1 LFAPVVVLAGR
12 GDVVIPIRDINPTTR
27 TAWLTLALIAANVAV
42 FLLWEPTFAEQGT
55 QEAFLFCNAEIPYEV
70 THQTTLAEGGAEAQ
84 QAIEDSYGVGPSAAG
99 GLQAALRERC
109 PDKSWLGS
117 IFVSMFLHGGF
128 LHIAGNMLFLWIF
141 GNNVE
146 DRLGRIRFILL
157 YVLGGLAASGL
168 QLAFDPN
175 AAVPNV
181 GASGA
186 IAAILGSY
194 LILFPRARIH
204 TLLIFFF
211 ITFVELPASFVLL
224 AWFVLQLFSGVGGM
238 GNQVGGGVAYWAHVG
253 GFVFGMGAT
262 WLFFRS
268 QMRRDTSVPPF
279 PPPPYRY

>member
-1 LFAPVVVLAGR
+1 
-12 GDVVIPIRDINPTTR
+12 VIPIRDINPTTR
-27 TAWLTLALIAANVAV
+27 TAWLTLVIIAANVLV
-42 FLLWEPTFAEQGT
+42 FLLWEPTFADQGT
-55 QEAFLFCNAEIPYEV
+55 QQTFLFCNAEIPYEV
-70 THQTTLAEGGAEAQ
+70 THQTTLANGGAEAVR
-84 QAIEDSYGVGPSAAG
+84 AIEDTYRVGTPTAAAIQGV
-99 GLQAALRERC
+99 LRERC
-109 PDKSWLGS
+109 RDKSWMAS

-157 YVLGGLAASGL
+157 YLLGGLAASGL

-224 AWFVLQLFSGVGGM
+224 AWFVLQLFSGVGEM
-238 GNQVGGGVAYWAHVG
+238 GTQVGGGVAYWAHVG

-262 WLFFRS
+262 WLVFRS
-268 QMRRDTSVPPF
+268 QVRRETPF
-279 PPPPYRY
+279 PPPSSPY